1 MEKDIKKS
9 KKLNILGQL
18 MLLSATIVWGSS
30 FVILKQTMESVPAFY
45 IIAVRFLSASLILAV
60 AFFKKLRKIDRKTFF
75 RGVIIGVVVALAYM
89 TQTIGLMFTTPARN
103 AFLTSCY
110 CIMCPF
116 LIWIIYKIKPEIINV
131 VAAVICMVGIGLVA
145 LSGSNDEGGN
155 YLLGDGLTLVC
166 AVFYSLQIV
175 FIDDFQKKGAD
186 SINLLIPEL
195 LTVGVIFA
203 ISSLVFELP
212 NGGIAIYA
220 LDLNQILKIGYLTL
234 ACTLFA
240 QAMQILGQKF
250 TNPAQSSIILTLE
263 AVFGVIFSVILGDEK
278 LSVGLVIG
286 FVVIFIAMLLTELKP
301 DLRKMFKVK
310 NSSIEKDKEQTTRNN
325 EEN

>member
-1 MEKDIKKS
+1 MKKS

-30 FVILKQTMESVPAFY
+30 FVILKQTMETVPAFY
-45 IIAVRFLSASLILAV
+45 IIAVRFLAASLILAV
-60 AFFKKLRKIDRKTFF
+60 AFFKRFRKIDKKTFF
-75 RGVIIGVVVALAYM
+75 RGVIIGVVVASAYM
-89 TQTIGLMFTTPARN
+89 TQTIGLMYTTPARN

-116 LIWIIYKIKPEIINV
+116 LIWIIYKTKPEIINV
-131 VAAVICMVGIGLVA
+131 VSAVICMVGIGLVA
-145 LSGSNDEGGN
+145 LSGSNDESGN
-155 YLLGDGLTLVC
+155 YLLGDGLTLAC

-175 FIDDFQKKGAD
+175 FIDDFQKKGSD

-203 ISSLVFELP
+203 ISSLVFEMSS
-212 NGGIAIYA
+212 GGVAIYA

-250 TNPAQSSIILTLE
+250 TTPAQSSIILTLE
-263 AVFGVIFSVILGDEK
+263 AVFGVVFSVILGNEK
-278 LSVGLVIG
+278 LSIGLVIG
-286 FVVIFIAMLLTELKP
+286 FAVIFIAMLLTELKP
-301 DLRKMFKVK
+301 DFKKAFKIKKLSVDK
-310 NSSIEKDKEQTTRNN
+310 NKEQSTNSN